1 MAGPT
6 ILQSLRLLEQNKHF
20 WEGWLSF
27 QIQSAID
34 RSMDFAWLCYASAT
48 TLLIYASN
56 KTNTFRLNGS
66 LTTQMIN
73 KKCLNDVWCSAGKS
87 LGRFNKFYKYDR
99 PSINHHQHDVGG
111 KERLGKVKWT
121 ILLTLTYKGDI
132 LLLRL
137 VICKYITNYFKRNNF
152 KVGTK
157 RLWLGAKRPVPL
169 GIYWIVLENDSEVC
183 MKTGQHWLGLQTSRR
198 KLQRNA

>member
-34 RSMDFAWLCYASAT
+34 PSMDFAWLCYASAT

-87 LGRFNKFYKYDR
+87 LGRFDKFYKYDR
-99 PSINHHQHDVGG
+99 PSINRCIINMHGR
-111 KERLGKVKWT
+111 EREIDWLRDYGSWH
-121 ILLTLTYKGDI
+121 LLSCNRGRVFWSLVVWERISRNWPPYN
-132 LLLRL
+132 LSLYYLR
-137 VICKYITNYFKRNNF
+137 YYAF
-152 KVGTK
+152 
-157 RLWLGAKRPVPL
+157 
-169 GIYWIVLENDSEVC
+169 SE
-183 MKTGQHWLGLQTSRR
+183 
-198 KLQRNA
+198 